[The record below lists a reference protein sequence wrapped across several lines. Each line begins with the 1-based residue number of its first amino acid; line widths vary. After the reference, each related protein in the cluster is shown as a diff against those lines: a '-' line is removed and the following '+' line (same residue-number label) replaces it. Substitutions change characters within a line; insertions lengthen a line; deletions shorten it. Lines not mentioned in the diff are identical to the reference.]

1 MGSGEE
7 GGGVRGEEGREQGGG
22 GGRMEEG
29 KLTGLQFYPHTW
41 KGCGSAYTTS
51 QYSYTA

>member
-1 MGSGEE
+1 MGSGEG
-7 GGGVRGEEGREQGGG
+7 GGGVRGEGGREQGGG
-22 GGRMEEG
+22 GGRIEG